1 MSSRKGTERGQLR
14 TAGWSAGSL
23 SLRQLTSV
31 QLPCRSPGAGQYL
44 SLSPKIQEMHRH
56 TNECA
61 RHTSLIPMHT
71 FSQPHPCSLLRA
83 HSFTHKSSPPTCTH
97 TYSPLSN
104 FQIHTVMLTQHILI
118 NTSRSYTC
126 THICTHTH
134 ILTLTPSSLSRFHTQ
149 LCSHILSLTHSQTP
163 SLLHYLASPYSCM
176 LTRVHI
182 HTQTPHLSRRLQDQC
197 L

>member
-1 MSSRKGTERGQLR
+1 M
-14 TAGWSAGSL
+14 
-23 SLRQLTSV
+23 SV
-31 QLPCRSPGAGQYL
+31 QGTPHSYQCTHSHSHIPAHCCVHTH
-44 SLSPKIQEMHRH
+44 SL
-56 TNECA
+56 TN
-61 RHTSLIPMHT
+61 L
-71 FSQPHPCSLLRA
+71 PHPHVLTLIA
-83 HSFTHKSSPPTCTH
+83 
-97 TYSPLSN
+97 PLSQT
-104 FQIHTVMLTQHILI
+104 FKFTQSCSHMSCTQHILI

-149 LCSHILSLTHSQTP
+149 LCSHVLSLTHSQTP